1 MTKQKIEMKR
11 HLEKEKKCEIKNN
24 IHDLSETELY
34 NLSLQKYEIYKKNEN
49 KDGNLGENKDG
60 NLDENKDGN
69 LGENKDDNL
78 GENKDD
84 NLSENKDDNL
94 DENKDGN
101 LGENNNINNNKD
113 FNQKNEQILNKFTR
127 KEIHEIYPSCEN
139 FNINNKDNYCEKCDK
154 YFYHKSNLNKHL
166 KKDIC
171 NKKEKK
177 NNIQQHIGIQNNIIN
192 NNQKIIN
199 ININYMKGFDEEWD
213 VSKIDDKKKGEIL
226 LSNSKFSKTL
236 ENILKNDVNL
246 NVILNDDNTGLVY
259 KNEKNKYEP
268 MTNKNIIELSM
279 EKVYKHLK
287 DFYQEI
293 TKNNIN
299 DLSEV
304 SLKNEL
310 VELEKKYSRFFRLE
324 EAQNIVKKSFTEIYN
339 IHKQDAEQKF
349 YELLEDDNLRKDGY

>member
-24 IHDLSETELY
+24 NHNLSEKELY

-49 KDGNLGENKDG
+49 KED
-60 NLDENKDGN
+60 
-69 LGENKDDNL
+69 
-78 GENKDD
+78 
-84 NLSENKDDNL
+84 
-94 DENKDGN
+94 
-101 LGENNNINNNKD
+101 
-113 FNQKNEQILNKFTR
+113 
-127 KEIHEIYPSCEN
+127 N
-139 FNINNKDNYCEKCDK
+139 FNDKLLKQELKLENIQEINSSGNERIEKNNKDNYCEKCDK

-166 KKDIC
+166 RKNIC

-177 NNIQQHIGIQNNIIN
+177 NNIQHIGVQNNIIN

-310 VELEKKYSRFFRLE
+310 IELEKKYSRFFRLE
-324 EAQNIVKKSFTEIYN
+324 EAQNIVKKSFTQIYN

-349 YELLEDDNLRKDGY
+349 YELLEDENLRKDGY

>member
-24 IHDLSETELY
+24 INNLSEKELY

-49 KDGNLGENKDG
+49 KDDIF
-60 NLDENKDGN
+60 
-69 LGENKDDNL
+69 DDN
-78 GENKDD
+78 ND
-84 NLSENKDDNL
+84 
-94 DENKDGN
+94 
-101 LGENNNINNNKD
+101 INNDIKNDIKNDINNDIKNHKILKQEFIRENEEVFNKG
-113 FNQKNEQILNKFTR
+113 NR
-127 KEIHEIYPSCEN
+127 KEIHKIN
-139 FNINNKDNYCEKCDK
+139 FASSYGEDSYINNQERIEKNKDNYCEKCDK

-166 KKDIC
+166 RKNIC

-246 NVILNDDNTGLVY
+246 NVILNDDDTGLVY

-310 VELEKKYSRFFRLE
+310 IELEKKYSRFFRLE
-324 EAQNIVKKSFTEIYN
+324 EAQNIVKKSFTQIYN

-349 YELLEDDNLRKDGY
+349 YELLEDENLKKDGY